1 MTEVDLDFLAEQIK
15 RLLAN
20 DARQQSDM
28 TVLTAM
34 VMRLDGT
41 MAALLEEV
49 RAMHAQIARMNNR
62 VRSLEDAG
70 S

>member
-1 MTEVDLDFLAEQIK
+1 MTDIDRNFLAEQIK

-20 DARQQSDM
+20 DARQQGDM

-41 MAALLEEV
+41 MAALLEEI
-49 RAMHAQIARMNNR
+49 RAMHAQIAWMNDR

-70 S
+70 R